1 VVDPGNDGGVADKD
15 LLAEAAAEL
24 YANDPAEFTRRR
36 AALAAGARTAGDKA
50 AATAITAL
58 RKPTRSA
65 WLVNRLVRDDPAV
78 PSRLAALAADL
89 RSAGRALDGAR
100 IRELSRAR
108 RDLVSELTR
117 RALGGADQSS
127 AAPALREQVSATFG
141 AALADPEVAGEVA
154 SGTLLKPVGQAGF
167 GFDAALAAVPEPAVP
182 GRAEQE
188 PAEQEPAEHEPAE
201 HQPAEHEPAEV
212 PRGKAATTRR
222 RSAGTEKARAKRA
235 GEKHARAQEERAR
248 AEAER
253 EQARIDREN
262 ARADRERA
270 RAERQRRRQELAA
283 AEQALR
289 DADRAAEEAA
299 GAERRR
305 AGAVGR
311 AEQQLAEER
320 RRLAAAKTR
329 SREAAKAQRDARKAL
344 DRLRKLPP
352 PGPLRPV

>member
-1 VVDPGNDGGVADKD
+1 MVDPGNDGGVADKD

-50 AATAITAL
+50 AARAITAL

-188 PAEQEPAEHEPAE
+188 PAEQEPP
-201 HQPAEHEPAEV
+201 EV